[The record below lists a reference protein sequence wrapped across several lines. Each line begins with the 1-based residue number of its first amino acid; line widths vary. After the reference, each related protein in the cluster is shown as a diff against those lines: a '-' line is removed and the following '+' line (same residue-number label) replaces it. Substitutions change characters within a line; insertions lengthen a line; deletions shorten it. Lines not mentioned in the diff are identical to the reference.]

1 MLKCRLKGTER
12 IGLAFIAGFCCFG
25 ALIGLLTNQLVAG
38 GVFASFG
45 VLLATL
51 AWRGYFRASKGT
63 VDSDGCHW
71 RLEEAVRRD
80 LAGSASDWPEPPAQ
94 IPEYFVVG
102 HRSVP
107 RVRFGNE
114 EQGDNGQEF
123 CSDCYAKSGQLHAV
137 WAVIWKSAPFATDK
151 PSVVAVK
158 SSNLGELQMINPLLQ
173 DDALLA
179 DVEAAKSD
187 RPSFRLWWLGQSGF
201 LVQFNGR
208 HALLDPYLS
217 DSLTVKYPQ
226 TDKPHLRMK
235 EPGTRRLA

>member
-1 MLKCRLKGTER
+1 
-12 IGLAFIAGFCCFG
+12 
-25 ALIGLLTNQLVAG
+25 
-38 GVFASFG
+38 
-45 VLLATL
+45 
-51 AWRGYFRASKGT
+51 
-63 VDSDGCHW
+63 
-71 RLEEAVRRD
+71 
-80 LAGSASDWPEPPAQ
+80 
-94 IPEYFVVG
+94 
-102 HRSVP
+102 
-107 RVRFGNE
+107 
-114 EQGDNGQEF
+114 
-123 CSDCYAKSGQLHAV
+123 
-137 WAVIWKSAPFATDK
+137 
-151 PSVVAVK
+151 
-158 SSNLGELQMINPLLQ
+158 MINPLLQ